1 MGLFSG
7 PRLTERAVQGFSSE
21 IQEAM
26 FRDRFGSAPS
36 PVPVGWGGALAVPA
50 VWAAVRLRANLLAS
64 CPVDVYRRRP
74 DGTTEQV
81 ATPTVLETPSAG
93 QDISSWMHAG
103 QVSLDLRGN
112 SFGKVVD
119 WDPRTFL
126 PSQIELLHPDDVVV
140 REYEGAWRYY
150 VNGVRQETRDI
161 WHERC
166 NDTPGSP
173 VGASPIAMA
182 ARSLGIQLA
191 AEQFGAD
198 FFRDGAHPTALLT
211 SKDELVG
218 DAAKVAKR
226 RFLDV
231 IGGKR
236 EPLVLGGNWDYKPLS
251 VAPNESQFLELMQFG
266 VEQVARLFDLPAEM
280 IGGSSSGSSV
290 TYANVEQKS
299 QDFLAYRFGTV
310 VGRRERALSRLTPR
324 GQFVKINTASL
335 LRTDLITRYKSYELG
350 LKNGFLGLDE
360 VRKLEDR
367 EPLTD
372 EQLTA
377 LKDAGLLG
385 KPSTPTVAP
394 TAPANPQE
402 S

>member
-7 PRLTERAVQGFSSE
+7 PRLTERAVQGWSSE
-21 IQEAM
+21 LQEAV
-26 FRDRFGSAPS
+26 FRDRFGSSAS
-36 PVPVGWGGALAVPA
+36 PVPVGWGGSLAVPA

-74 DGTTEQV
+74 NGTTEQV
-81 ATPTVLETPSAG
+81 PTPAVLETPAAG
-93 QDISSWMHAG
+93 QDITSWLHAS

-112 SFGKVVD
+112 AYGKVLE

-126 PSQIELLHPDDVVV
+126 PAQIELLHPDDVVV

-150 VNGVRQETRDI
+150 VNGALQETRDI

-211 SKDELVG
+211 SEDELVG
-218 DAAKVAKR
+218 DAATVAKR
-226 RFLDV
+226 RFMDV

-236 EPLVLGGNWDYKPLS
+236 EPLVLGKNWKYQPLS
-251 VAPNESQFLELMQFG
+251 VAPSESQFLELMQFG

-280 IGGSSSGSSV
+280 IGGASSGSSV

-335 LRTDLITRYKSYELG
+335 LRTDLMTQYKSFELG
-350 LKNGFLGLDE
+350 LKNKFLGLDE
-360 VRKLEDR
+360 VRQLLDRPPMTED
-367 EPLTD
+367 
-372 EQLTA
+372 QLA
-377 LKDAGLLG
+377 LLDQLGL
-385 KPSTPTVAP
+385 KPSTPAAPAP
-394 TAPANPQE
+394 TTPQE